1 MTSRAEESE
10 ADEGSG
16 LGHRG
21 LMGLI
26 SVPYTQGVFNFH
38 WFNFYNAVCFQ
49 IILGA
54 PTVLLAKDLGANSLI
69 LGFIAALTPLM
80 TVLQLP
86 AARYLGK
93 YSYRSFALLGWVLR
107 SLFIATSAVVPL
119 LFFFSNHVRLGL
131 LLASLFF
138 FNLLRGISSACFL
151 PWITNLVSAPI
162 RGRFISIDHTFINA
176 GSLIA
181 MLASAVLMKGHVE
194 PWKYSLV
201 LWVSVISAAVS
212 LFYLRVIPDT
222 KHEETAAKSSEN
234 VPLIAMMRLTP
245 FRHWILFTLL
255 FVFVVGG
262 LGVFP
267 VEYLRDQAHFSPSLI
282 YGLSAFTFLGSML
295 ILQWLGVRVDRFGSI
310 PFIQVSLLVFSVVLA
325 LWFVMSAGVIPPS
338 WWLVLLLNILGGA
351 AMAGFTMTNAHL
363 MMAVVPMQ
371 GKNHYFAISTVITS
385 FAAGLAPLLWGV
397 LLDALGGLDLVEGPF
412 HLRRHSIYFLG
423 IFLICV
429 ASLITSKILIEPD
442 RHGKGEGKADNET
455 GGEEW
460 GVEAPIAD

>member
-1 MTSRAEESE
+1 VTSLIDESK
-10 ADEGSG
+10 EGGESDPG
-16 LGHRG
+16 YRG
-21 LMGLI
+21 PLSLFP
-26 SVPYTQGVFNFH
+26 VPYTQEVFNFH

-54 PTVLLAKDLGANSLI
+54 PTVLLAKDLGANSLV

-86 AARYLGK
+86 AVRYLGK
-93 YSYRSFALLGWVLR
+93 YSYRSFALLGWGLR
-107 SLFIATSAVVPL
+107 SIFIAIAAIVPL
-119 LFFFSNHVRLGL
+119 LFFFSNDVRLGL

-138 FNLLRGISSACFL
+138 FNLLRGISSASFL

-162 RGRFISIDHTFINA
+162 RGRFISIDHTFVNA

-181 MLASAVLMKGHVE
+181 MLASALLMKGYVE

-201 LWVSVISAAVS
+201 LWVSVMSAAIS
-212 LFYLRVIPDT
+212 LLYLRLIPDT
-222 KHEETAAKSSEN
+222 KHEETAARSSEN
-234 VPLIAMMRLTP
+234 VPLITMMRLAP
-245 FRHWILFTLL
+245 FRNWILFSLL
-255 FVFVVGG
+255 FVLVAGG

-267 VEYLRDQAHFSPSLI
+267 VEYLKVQAHFSPSMI
-282 YGLSAFTFLGSML
+282 YGLAAFTFLGPML

-310 PFIQVSLLVFSVVLA
+310 LFIQLSLLVFSIVLA
-325 LWFVMSAGVIPPS
+325 LWFAMSAGVIPPS
-338 WWLVLLLNILGGA
+338 WWLVLLLNFLGGA
-351 AMAGFTMTNAHL
+351 AMAGFNMANGHL
-363 MMAVVPMQ
+363 WMAVVPEQ
-371 GKNHYFAISTVITS
+371 GKNHYFAMATVITS
-385 FAAGLAPLLWGV
+385 FAAGVAPLLWGV

-429 ASLITSKILIEPD
+429 AALITSKILIEPD
-442 RHGKGEGKADNET
+442 RHGKGEGEAGNET

-460 GVEAPIAD
+460 GVGAPIAD

>member
-1 MTSRAEESE
+1 VSDSGKPNAVGAAEY
-10 ADEGSG
+10 
-16 LGHRG
+16 RG
-21 LMGLI
+21 PLSLFR
-26 SVPYTQGVFNFH
+26 VPYTQGVFNFH
-38 WFNFYNAVCFQ
+38 WFSFYNAVCFQ
-49 IILGA
+49 LILGA
-54 PTVLLAKDLGANSLI
+54 PMVLLAKELGANSLI

-93 YSYRSFALLGWVLR
+93 YSYRSFALLGWSLR
-107 SLFIATSAVVPL
+107 SLFIAIAAVVPL
-119 LFFFSNHVRLGL
+119 LFFFSNDVRLGL

-138 FNLLRGISSACFL
+138 FNLLRGISSASFL
-151 PWITNLVSAPI
+151 PWITNQVSAPI

-176 GSLIA
+176 GFLIA
-181 MLASAVLMKGHVE
+181 MLVAALLMKGHVE

-201 LWVSVISAAVS
+201 LWVSVISAAIS
-212 LFYLRVIPDT
+212 LLYLRLIPDT
-222 KHEETAAKSSEN
+222 KHEETAARSSEN
-234 VPLIAMMRLTP
+234 VTLITMMRLTP
-245 FRHWILFTLL
+245 FCHWILFNLL
-255 FVFVVGG
+255 FVFVAGG

-282 YGLSAFTFLGSML
+282 YGLAAFTFLGPML

-310 PFIQVSLLVFSVVLA
+310 PFIQVSLLVFSIVLA
-325 LWFVMSAGVIPPS
+325 LWFAMSAGVISPS

-351 AMAGFTMTNAHL
+351 AMAGFGMANSHL
-363 MMAVVPMQ
+363 WMAVVPAQ
-371 GKNHYFAISTVITS
+371 GKNHYFAMSTVIIS
-385 FAAGLAPLLWGV
+385 FAAGVAPLLWGV

-429 ASLITSKILIEPD
+429 ASLIASRILIEPD
-442 RHGKGEGKADNET
+442 RHGKGEGEAGNET

-460 GVEAPIAD
+460 GVGAPIAD

>member
-1 MTSRAEESE
+1 MSDGGKPSPVGGAEY
-10 ADEGSG
+10 
-16 LGHRG
+16 RG
-21 LMGLI
+21 PLTLF

-38 WFNFYNAVCFQ
+38 WFSFYNGVCFQ

-69 LGFIAALTPLM
+69 IGFIAALTPLM

-86 AARYLGK
+86 AARHLGK
-93 YSYRSFALLGWVLR
+93 YSYRSFALLGWGLR
-107 SLFIATSAVVPL
+107 SLFIATAAVVPL
-119 LFFFSNHVRLGL
+119 LFFFSNNVRLGL

-162 RGRFISIDHTFINA
+162 RGRFISIDHTFVNA

-181 MLASAVLMKGHVE
+181 MLVAALLMKGHVE
-194 PWKYSLV
+194 SWKYSLV
-201 LWVSVISAAVS
+201 LWVSVITAAIS
-212 LFYLRVIPDT
+212 LFYLRLIPDT
-222 KHEETAAKSSEN
+222 KHEETAARSSEN
-234 VPLIAMMRLTP
+234 VPLITMMRLTP
-245 FRHWILFTLL
+245 FRHWILFNLL
-255 FVFVVGG
+255 FVFVAGG

-282 YGLSAFTFLGSML
+282 YGLAAFTFLGPML
-295 ILQWLGVRVDRFGSI
+295 ILQWLGVRVDRVGSI
-310 PFIQVSLLVFSVVLA
+310 PFIQVSLLVFSIVLA
-325 LWFVMSAGVIPPS
+325 LWFAMSAGVISPS

-351 AMAGFTMTNAHL
+351 ATAGYIMANSHL
-363 MMAVVPMQ
+363 WMAVVPVQ
-371 GKNHYFAISTVITS
+371 GKNHYFAMSTVIIS
-385 FAAGLAPLLWGV
+385 FASGFAPLLWGV

-442 RHGKGEGKADNET
+442 RHGKGEGET
-455 GGEEW
+455 GNEIDGEEW
-460 GVEAPIAD
+460 GVGAPIAD